1 MAVTKTCADLRE
13 NSKNY
18 HENEERDDKKMQ
30 EIEYEMLYKEYPDV
44 ESFKKD
50 LYKKIEIG
58 LQQVKEGKYSPAE
71 EFFKEMEEKYDLWKS
86 TK

>member
-1 MAVTKTCADLRE
+1 MAVTKTCEDLRE

-58 LQQVKEGKYSPAE
+58 LQQARDGEGTLAR
-71 EFFKEMEEKYDLWKS
+71 EFFKEMEEKYNL
-86 TK
+86 